1 MSLTNQKCQNMKFSP
16 LTYLSE
22 EEQAMKDLVAKLSNE
37 KIAPLVKKMDEESK
51 IERSV
56 IDELFKNGVCL
67 FA

>member
-1 MSLTNQKCQNMKFSP
+1 MKFSP

-37 KIAPLVKKMDEESK
+37 KIAPLVKKMDDENRMEK
-51 IERSV
+51 SV

>member
-1 MSLTNQKCQNMKFSP
+1 MKFSP

-37 KIAPLVKKMDEESK
+37 KIAPLVKKMDEESR

>member
-1 MSLTNQKCQNMKFSP
+1 MKFSP

-37 KIAPLVKKMDEESK
+37 KIAPLVKKMDEESR

-67 FA
+67 FAYKEITK